1 MFSGIVAER
10 TSALYRALIV
20 DQTGALVPASSLT
33 TLTLTLTEKLSK
45 LVVNGRNAQNVLGAS
60 GVAVNDVTT
69 YDALQTDADG
79 VTYNLKWLIAIA
91 DTTLVNNRVGQERHI
106 AVFIGTFGA
115 GGFTHTLELE
125 VQAAG

>member
-1 MFSGIVAER
+1 MFSQIVTER
-10 TSALYRALIV
+10 TTALYRATLL
-20 DQTGALVPASSLT
+20 DQSGVLVPASSLA

-45 LVVNGRNAQNVLGAS
+45 QFINSRNAQDVRGAS
-60 GVAVNDVTT
+60 GVAVNGVTT